1 MTKKTMGIHHIT
13 AIVGDPQENVDFYAS
28 VLGLRLVKKTVNFG
42 DKVRYHLYF
51 GNEEGAPGTLIT
63 FFAWPGVENGKVG
76 DGEVGVSSYVVP
88 VGAMQFWR
96 NRLDDFEISYTVTE
110 RFGEQYLQFQ
120 DPHGLLLEIV
130 EREEGAPNKWGF
142 GGVTEDVAIKG
153 LGGATLFS
161 AKSTETA
168 DVVGNILG
176 LELVGREGDYIR
188 FKSESELG
196 NIIDIKATSF
206 GKGEQGP
213 GVVHHI
219 AWRTKDDSEQLE
231 WKSFVEKTGFEVTPV
246 RDRNYFKAI
255 YFTEPGGI
263 LFEIATDQP
272 GFAHDESLET
282 MGEKLMLPKQFEGER
297 KELENILIP
306 VEVREIK

>member
-1 MTKKTMGIHHIT
+1 MTKKTLGIHHIT

-63 FFAWPGVENGKVG
+63 FFAWPGAVNGKVG
-76 DGEVGVSSYVVP
+76 DGEVGVSSYAVP
-88 VGAMQFWR
+88 VGAIDFWKT
-96 NRLDDFEISYTVTE
+96 RLESFKVSYTEIE

-130 EREEGAPNKWGF
+130 EREEGAPNRWEF
-142 GGVTEDVAIKG
+142 GSVTEEVAIKG

-168 DVVGNILG
+168 EVLNNVLG
-176 LELVGREGDYIR
+176 LELVGEEGDYIR
-188 FKSESELG
+188 FKSASELG

-219 AWRTKDDSEQLE
+219 AWRTKDDAEQLA
-231 WKSFVEKTGFEVTPV
+231 WKSFVEENGYEVTPV

-255 YFTEPGGI
+255 YFSEPGGT
-263 LFEIATDQP
+263 LFEIATDPP

-282 MGEKLMLPKQFEGER
+282 MGEKIMLPAQFEDER
-297 KELENILIP
+297 EELENILIP

>member
-1 MTKKTMGIHHIT
+1 MEIKYDIIYISETKK
-13 AIVGDPQENVDFYAS
+13 
-28 VLGLRLVKKTVNFG
+28 
-42 DKVRYHLYF
+42 
-51 GNEEGAPGTLIT
+51 GAPGTLIT
-63 FFAWPGVENGKVG
+63 FFAWPGAENGKVG

-88 VGAMQFWR
+88 LGALQFWR
-96 NRLDDFEISYTVTE
+96 NRLESFKVSYTETE

-130 EREEGAPNKWGF
+130 EREEGASNKWEF

-161 AKSTETA
+161 AKSTKTA
-168 DVVGNILG
+168 EVLDNVLG
-176 LELVGREGDYIR
+176 LELVGKEGDYIR
-188 FKSESELG
+188 FKSASELG

-206 GKGEQGP
+206 GKGHQGP

-219 AWRTKDDSEQLE
+219 AWRTKDDAEQLE
-231 WKSFVEKTGFEVTPV
+231 WKSFVEENGFEVTPV

-255 YFTEPGGI
+255 YFSEPGGT
-263 LFEIATDQP
+263 LFEIATDPP

-282 MGEKLMLPKQFEGER
+282 MGEKIMLPKQFEDER
-297 KELENILIP
+297 EELESILIP
-306 VEVREIK
+306 VKVRERK

>member
-1 MTKKTMGIHHIT
+1 MGIHHIT

-51 GNEEGAPGTLIT
+51 GNEEGNPGTLIT
-63 FFAWPGVENGKVG
+63 FFAWPGAEIGQVG

-88 VGAMQFWR
+88 VGAIQFWK
-96 NRLDDFEISYTVTE
+96 NRLESFKVSYNETE

-130 EREEGAPNKWGF
+130 EREEGATNKWEF

-153 LGGATLFS
+153 LGGAILYS

-168 DVVGNILG
+168 DVLANVLG
-176 LELVGREGDYIR
+176 LELVGKEGDYIR

-196 NIIDIKATSF
+196 NVIDIKATTL
-206 GKGEQGP
+206 GKGHQGP

-219 AWRTKDDSEQLE
+219 AWRTKDDEEQLE
-231 WKSFVEKTGFEVTPV
+231 WKTFVEEKGFEVTPV

-255 YFTEPGGI
+255 YFKEHGGT
-263 LFEIATDQP
+263 LFEIATDPP

-282 MGEKLMLPKQFEGER
+282 MGEKIMLPAQFEDER
-297 KELENILIP
+297 EELENILIP
-306 VEVREIK
+306 VEVRELK

>member
-1 MTKKTMGIHHIT
+1 MTKKTLGIHHIT

-63 FFAWPGVENGKVG
+63 FFAWPGAVNGKVG

-88 VGAMQFWR
+88 VGAIDFWKT
-96 NRLDDFEISYTVTE
+96 RLESFKVSYTEIE

-130 EREEGAPNKWGF
+130 EREEGAPNRWEF
-142 GGVTEDVAIKG
+142 GSVTEDVAIKG

-161 AKSTETA
+161 AKSAETA
-168 DVVGNILG
+168 EVLNNVLG
-176 LELVGREGDYIR
+176 LELVGEEGDYIR
-188 FKSESELG
+188 FKSASELG

-219 AWRTKDDSEQLE
+219 AWRTKDDAEQLA
-231 WKSFVEKTGFEVTPV
+231 WKSFVEENGYEVTPV

-255 YFTEPGGI
+255 YFSEPGGT
-263 LFEIATDQP
+263 LFEIATDPP

-282 MGEKLMLPKQFEGER
+282 MGRKLMLPKQFEDER
-297 KELENILIP
+297 EKLESILIP
-306 VEVREIK
+306 VKVREIK

>member
-1 MTKKTMGIHHIT
+1 MTKKTLGIHHIT

-63 FFAWPGVENGKVG
+63 FFAWPGAVNGKVG
-76 DGEVGVSSYVVP
+76 DGEVGVSSYAVP
-88 VGAMQFWR
+88 VGAIDFWKT
-96 NRLDDFEISYTVTE
+96 RLESFKVSYTEIE

-130 EREEGAPNKWGF
+130 EREEGAPNRWEF
-142 GGVTEDVAIKG
+142 GSVTEDVAIKG

-161 AKSTETA
+161 AKSAETA
-168 DVVGNILG
+168 EVLNNVLG
-176 LELVGREGDYIR
+176 LELVGEEGDYIR
-188 FKSESELG
+188 FKSASELG

-219 AWRTKDDSEQLE
+219 AWRTKDDAEQLA
-231 WKSFVEKTGFEVTPV
+231 WKSFVEGNGYEVTPV

-255 YFTEPGGI
+255 YFSEPGGT
-263 LFEIATDQP
+263 LFEIATDPP

-282 MGEKLMLPKQFEGER
+282 MGEKLMLPKQFEDER
-297 KELENILIP
+297 EKLESILIP
-306 VEVREIK
+306 VKVREIK

>member
-1 MTKKTMGIHHIT
+1 MMKKTMGIHHIT

-63 FFAWPGVENGKVG
+63 FFAWPGVEDGRVG
-76 DGEVGVSSYVVP
+76 DGEVGVSSYAVP
-88 VGAMQFWR
+88 VGAMEFWR
-96 NRLDDFEISYTVTE
+96 DRLDEFEISYTENE

-120 DPHGLLLEIV
+120 DPNGLLLEIV
-130 EREEGAPNKWGF
+130 EREDGAPNKWEF

-168 DVVGNILG
+168 GVLENVLG
-176 LELVGREGDYIR
+176 LELVGKEGDYIR
-188 FKSESELG
+188 YESASELG

-206 GKGEQGP
+206 GKGKQGP

-219 AWRTKDDSEQLE
+219 AWRTKNDAEQLA
-231 WKSFVEKTGFEVTPV
+231 WKSFVEENDYVVTPV

-255 YFTEPGGI
+255 YFSEPGGT
-263 LFEIATDQP
+263 LFEIATDPP

-282 MGEKLMLPKQFEGER
+282 MGRKLMLPKQFEDER
-297 KELENILIP
+297 EKLEGILIP
-306 VEVREIK
+306 VKVRETK

>member
-13 AIVGDPQENVDFYAS
+13 AIVGNPQENVDFYAS

-51 GNEEGAPGTLIT
+51 GNNEGSPGTLIT
-63 FFAWPGVENGKVG
+63 FFAWPGAKDGKVG

-88 VGAMQFWR
+88 VGAIEFWK
-96 NRLDDFEISYTVTE
+96 NRLENFAVPYSETE

-130 EREEGAPNKWGF
+130 EREEGAPNKWEF

-153 LGGATLFS
+153 LGGATLYS
-161 AKSTETA
+161 AKSAETA
-168 DVVGNILG
+168 EVLNNVLG
-176 LELVGREGDYIR
+176 LELVGEEGDYIR
-188 FKSESELG
+188 FKSASELG
-196 NIIDIKATSF
+196 NVIDIKATSL

-231 WKSFVEKTGFEVTPV
+231 WKSFVEENGFKVTPV

-255 YFTEPGGI
+255 YFNDPSGT
-263 LFEIATDQP
+263 LFEIATDPP

-282 MGEKLMLPKQFEGER
+282 MGEKIMLPQQFENER
-297 KELENILIP
+297 EELENILIP
-306 VEVREIK
+306 VEVRELK

>member
-1 MTKKTMGIHHIT
+1 MTKKTLGIHHIT

-28 VLGLRLVKKTVNFG
+28 LLGLRLVKKTVNFG

-63 FFAWPGVENGKVG
+63 FFAWPGAVNGKVG

-88 VGAMQFWR
+88 VGAIDFWKT
-96 NRLDDFEISYTVTE
+96 RLESFKVSYTEIE

-130 EREEGAPNKWGF
+130 EREEGAPNRWEF
-142 GGVTEDVAIKG
+142 GSVTEDVAIKG

-161 AKSTETA
+161 AKSAETA
-168 DVVGNILG
+168 EVLNNVLG
-176 LELVGREGDYIR
+176 LELVGEEGDYIR
-188 FKSESELG
+188 FKSASELG

-219 AWRTKDDSEQLE
+219 AWRTKDDAEQLA
-231 WKSFVEKTGFEVTPV
+231 WKSFVEGNGYEVTPV

-255 YFTEPGGI
+255 YFSEPGGT
-263 LFEIATDQP
+263 LFEIATDPP

-282 MGEKLMLPKQFEGER
+282 MGEKLMLPKQFEDER
-297 KELENILIP
+297 EKLESILIP
-306 VEVREIK
+306 VKVREIK

>member
-1 MTKKTMGIHHIT
+1 MTKKTLGIHHIT

-63 FFAWPGVENGKVG
+63 FFSWPGAVNGKVG

-88 VGAMQFWR
+88 VGAIGFWKT
-96 NRLDDFEISYTVTE
+96 RLESFEVSYTEIE

-130 EREEGAPNKWGF
+130 EREEGAPNKWEF

-161 AKSTETA
+161 AKSIETA
-168 DVVGNILG
+168 EVLENVLG
-176 LELVGREGDYIR
+176 LELIGNEGDYIR
-188 FKSESELG
+188 FKSASELG
-196 NIIDIKATSF
+196 NIIDIKATSY

-219 AWRTKDDSEQLE
+219 AWRTKNDAEQLA
-231 WKSFVEKTGFEVTPV
+231 WKSFVEENGYEVTPV

-255 YFTEPGGI
+255 YFSEPSGT
-263 LFEIATDQP
+263 LFEIATDPP

-282 MGEKLMLPKQFEGER
+282 MGQKLMLPKQFEDER
-297 KELENILIP
+297 EKLEGILIP
-306 VEVREIK
+306 VKVRETK

>member
-1 MTKKTMGIHHIT
+1 MGIHHIT
-13 AIVGDPQENVDFYAS
+13 AIVGHPQENVDFYAS

-51 GNEEGAPGTLIT
+51 GNEQGNPGTLIT
-63 FFAWPGVENGKVG
+63 FFALPGAENGIVG

-88 VGAMQFWR
+88 VGAMQFWK
-96 NRLDDFEISYTVTE
+96 NRLESFKVSYTETE

-130 EREEGAPNKWGF
+130 EREEGASNKWEF
-142 GGVTEDVAIKG
+142 GGVTEDFAIKG
-153 LGGATLFS
+153 LGGATLYS

-168 DVVGNILG
+168 DVLDNVLG
-176 LELVGREGDYIR
+176 LELVGKEGEYIR
-188 FKSESELG
+188 FKSASELG

-206 GKGEQGP
+206 GKGHQGP

-219 AWRTKDDSEQLE
+219 AWRTKDDAEQLE
-231 WKSFVEKTGFEVTPV
+231 WRSFVEENGFEVTPV

-255 YFTEPGGI
+255 YFREHGGT
-263 LFEIATDQP
+263 LFEIATDPP
-272 GFAHDESLET
+272 GFAHDESWET
-282 MGEKLMLPKQFEGER
+282 MGEKIMLPAQFEDER
-297 KELENILIP
+297 EELESILIP

>member
-1 MTKKTMGIHHIT
+1 MTIKTMGIHHIT

-51 GNEEGAPGTLIT
+51 GNEEGNPGTLIT
-63 FFAWPGVENGKVG
+63 FFAWPGAENGQVG
-76 DGEVGVSSYVVP
+76 DGEVGVSSYVIP
-88 VGAMQFWR
+88 VGAMQFWK
-96 NRLDDFEISYTVTE
+96 NRLESFKVSYTETE
-110 RFGEQYLQFQ
+110 RFGERYIQFQ

-130 EREEGAPNKWGF
+130 EREEGPSNKWEF

-153 LGGATLFS
+153 LGGATLYS
-161 AKSTETA
+161 AKSNETA
-168 DVVGNILG
+168 EVLDNVLG
-176 LELVGREGDYIR
+176 LELVGKEGDYIR

-206 GKGEQGP
+206 GKGHQGP

-219 AWRTKDDSEQLE
+219 AWRTKDDGEQLE
-231 WKSFVEKTGFEVTPV
+231 WKSFVEEKGFEVTPV

-255 YFTEPGGI
+255 YFKENGGT
-263 LFEIATDQP
+263 LFEIATDPP

-282 MGEKLMLPKQFEGER
+282 MGEKIMLPAQFEDER
-297 KELENILIP
+297 EELENILIP
-306 VEVREIK
+306 VEVRELK

>member
-1 MTKKTMGIHHIT
+1 MKKKTMGIHHIT

-63 FFAWPGVENGKVG
+63 FFAWPGAVNGKVG

-88 VGAMQFWR
+88 AGAIEFWKT
-96 NRLDDFEISYTVTE
+96 RLERFEVSYTETE
-110 RFGEQYLQFQ
+110 RFGELYLQFQ

-130 EREEGAPNKWGF
+130 EREDGAPNKWGF

-168 DVVGNILG
+168 EVLENVLG
-176 LELVGREGDYIR
+176 LELVGNEGDYIR
-188 FKSESELG
+188 FKSASELG
-196 NIIDIKATSF
+196 NIIDVKETSF
-206 GKGEQGP
+206 GKGEKGP

-219 AWRTKDDSEQLE
+219 AWRTKDDMEQLA
-231 WKSFVEKTGFEVTPV
+231 WKSFVEENGFEVTPV

-255 YFTEPGGI
+255 YFSEPGGT
-263 LFEIATDQP
+263 LFEIATDPP

-282 MGEKLMLPKQFEGER
+282 MGEKIMLPPQFEDER
-297 KELENILIP
+297 EELENILIP
-306 VEVREIK
+306 VKVREIK

>member
-1 MTKKTMGIHHIT
+1 MGIHHIT

-51 GNEEGAPGTLIT
+51 GNEEGNPGTLIT
-63 FFAWPGVENGKVG
+63 FFAWPGAENGQVG

-88 VGAMQFWR
+88 VGAMQFWK
-96 NRLDDFEISYTVTE
+96 NRLESFKVSYTETE
-110 RFGEQYLQFQ
+110 RFGEQYIQFQ

-130 EREEGAPNKWGF
+130 EREEGASNKWEF

-153 LGGATLFS
+153 LGGATLYS

-168 DVVGNILG
+168 EVLDNVLG
-176 LELVGREGDYIR
+176 LELVGKEGDYIR

-206 GKGEQGP
+206 GKGHQGP

-219 AWRTKDDSEQLE
+219 AWRTKDDGEQLE
-231 WKSFVEKTGFEVTPV
+231 WKSFVEENGFEVTPV

-255 YFTEPGGI
+255 YFKEHGGT
-263 LFEIATDQP
+263 LFEIATDPP

-282 MGEKLMLPKQFEGER
+282 MGEKIMLPAQFEDER
-297 KELENILIP
+297 EELESILIP